1 MAKLLYSAAMSL
13 DGFIAG
19 PGGDMSWLNRH
30 PIEPSEAAA
39 NLVDQIGCVLVGGTT
54 FRGDDPNRGTE
65 EEGAFAGQYGGPT
78 LVLTRRPPERPVPGV
93 EFHTELGEAVARAKE
108 LAGHR
113 YVNVLGAGTARSCLE
128 AGLLDEILIFVV
140 PVLLGAGTR
149 AYDGGAEVGLERL
162 PGTTEHWYRVIKD

>member
-39 NLVDQIGCVLVGGTT
+39 SLVDRIGCVLVGGTT

-65 EEGAFAGQYGGPT
+65 EEGAFAGQYDGST
-78 LVLTRRPPERPVPGV
+78 VVLTRRPPERPLPGV
-93 EFHTELGEAVARAKE
+93 EFHSDLVAAVTRAKD
-108 LAGHR
+108 LAGDR
-113 YVNVLGAGTARSCLE
+113 YVNVLGAGAARSCLE
-128 AGLLDEILIFVV
+128 AGLLDEVLVFVV
-140 PVLLGAGTR
+140 PVLLGGGTR
-149 AYDGGAEVGLERL
+149 AYDGDAEVGLERL
-162 PGTTEHWYRVIKD
+162 PGTTEHWYRVIKN